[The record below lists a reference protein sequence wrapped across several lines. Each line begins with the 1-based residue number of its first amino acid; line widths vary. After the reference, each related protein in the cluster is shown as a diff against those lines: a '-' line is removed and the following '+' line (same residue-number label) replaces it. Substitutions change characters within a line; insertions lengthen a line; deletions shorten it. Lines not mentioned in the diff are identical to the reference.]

1 MKAPDKIYIPLYP
14 NHSLD
19 GYHLADDYMYEP
31 QQNCDNVEYIR
42 KDAVLELL
50 QNRNKEIKGEP
61 KAIFRSFELQ
71 VLYRRI
77 SAL

>member
-31 QQNCDNVEYIR
+31 QQDFNNVEYIR
-42 KDAVLELL
+42 KDALLEWA
-50 QNRNKEIKGEP
+50 KGQASTTEKLNGKGAML
-61 KAIFRSFELQ
+61 KAWDTLIDKIESL
-71 VLYRRI
+71 
-77 SAL
+77 